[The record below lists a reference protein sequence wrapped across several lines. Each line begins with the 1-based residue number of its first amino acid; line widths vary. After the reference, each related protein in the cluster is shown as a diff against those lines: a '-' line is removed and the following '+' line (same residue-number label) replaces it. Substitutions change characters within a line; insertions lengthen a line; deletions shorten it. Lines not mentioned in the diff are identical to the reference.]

1 MYKEIP
7 VPPPRNVRDGEYWRL
22 VLSSGT
28 SRKDQILSL
37 NDENLGRQPFP
48 VVSDPIFFSAR
59 SSKAV
64 KQERI
69 QRSYALTAT
78 DRDHPVIFHIIE
90 QTSFD
95 LDKASQIPAYF
106 AADG

>member
-37 NDENLGRQPFP
+37 SDENLGRQPFP
-48 VVSDPIFFSAR
+48 VVSDPILFSSR

-69 QRSYALTAT
+69 QRSYVLTAT
-78 DRDHPVIFHIIE
+78 NRDHPVIFHIIE

-106 AADG
+106 TADG